1 MRCPWRA
8 PFVGQLALYSGIA
21 AHERIVVL
29 LSVILELHVLNAS
42 SEDDFDAVFENLIRL
57 RAGGLVIS
65 ADALLPSRH

>member
-29 LSVILELHVLNAS
+29 LSVIE
-42 SEDDFDAVFENLIRL
+42 
-57 RAGGLVIS
+57 
-65 ADALLPSRH
+65 